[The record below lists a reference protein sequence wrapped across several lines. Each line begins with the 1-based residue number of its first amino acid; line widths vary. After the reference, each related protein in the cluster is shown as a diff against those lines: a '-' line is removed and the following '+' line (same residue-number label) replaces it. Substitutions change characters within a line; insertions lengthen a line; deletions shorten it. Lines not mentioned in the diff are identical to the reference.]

1 MTSATGCIE
10 SFRTS
15 WKRYTKHQP
24 INTAMKK
31 AITLLAVAAAM
42 LWLGSSLD
50 KEVLLHEC
58 AQQTDGSDL
67 ACDSC
72 YYIIYGEYPTH

>member
-1 MTSATGCIE
+1 M
-10 SFRTS
+10 R
-15 WKRYTKHQP
+15 
-24 INTAMKK
+24 K
-31 AITLLAVAAAM
+31 AIILLAVVTAA

-58 AQQTDGSDL
+58 IQQTDGGDL

-72 YYIIYGEYPTH
+72 YKVIYGISPTH

>member
-1 MTSATGCIE
+1 
-10 SFRTS
+10 
-15 WKRYTKHQP
+15 
-24 INTAMKK
+24 MKK

>member
-1 MTSATGCIE
+1 M
-10 SFRTS
+10 
-15 WKRYTKHQP
+15 
-24 INTAMKK
+24 
-31 AITLLAVAAAM
+31 AVATAL

-58 AQQTDGSDL
+58 VTQTDGSDL

-72 YYIIYGEYPTH
+72 YYVIYGTYPTN

>member
-1 MTSATGCIE
+1 
-10 SFRTS
+10 
-15 WKRYTKHQP
+15 
-24 INTAMKK
+24 MKK
-31 AITLLAVAAAM
+31 AILFMAVVTAM

-58 AQQTDGSDL
+58 VQQTDGSDL

-72 YYIIYGEYPTH
+72 YHVIYGEYPTN